1 VEFEEYK
8 QSYVA
13 EVEQSIDFSGQSH
26 DFFIRVKADELVASC
41 NRQLGTLEQRSI
53 LDVGCGVGLMS
64 RYVGEHFGELHGV
77 DIAPG
82 VVERAAENFPRGKF
96 QLYDGKS
103 IPFDEQSFDVAFTV
117 CVLHH
122 VPPEQWTSLVTEM
135 ARVLKPGGLLYIF
148 EHNPYNPLTRR
159 AVNHCPFDADATL
172 LTRSLLSMEWLRLST
187 HRIRPALAAAR
198 CSVLRVRAPRR
209 LALAA
214 SAAQRRWLEPFQ
226 ASQCALRCMVPAHP
240 VHAAPGWRGCG
251 ADEHACVRRRVWI
264 EPRHG
269 SREELED
276 VSDAACNRAA
286 DVVWVVSM
294 KVVGVHRVPGKNA
307 VLEARRETLD
317 LVLDRFRHVHRG
329 AARNVAVRVA
339 RMLAFGRSTRVEL
352 ALLTEQNIGSLGMP
366 P

>member
-1 VEFEEYK
+1 MEFEEYK

-96 QLYDGKS
+96 QLYDGKN
-103 IPFDEQSFDVAFTV
+103 IPFDDQSFDVAFTV

-122 VPPEQWTSLVTEM
+122 VPPAQWASLVTEM

-172 LTRSLLSMEWLRLST
+172 LSRSRST
-187 HRIRPALAAAR
+187 ALVRSAGLETAEAR
-198 CSVLRVRAPRR
+198 YVLFFPWNGSGFRSIESG
-209 LALAA
+209 L
-214 SAAQRRWLEPFQ
+214 RWLP
-226 ASQCALRCMVPAHP
+226 L
-240 VHAAPGWRGCG
+240 G
-251 ADEHACVRRRVWI
+251 AQYFVSGRRV
-264 EPRHG
+264 G
-269 SREELED
+269 
-276 VSDAACNRAA
+276 
-286 DVVWVVSM
+286 
-294 KVVGVHRVPGKNA
+294 
-307 VLEARRETLD
+307 
-317 LVLDRFRHVHRG
+317 
-329 AARNVAVRVA
+329 
-339 RMLAFGRSTRVEL
+339 
-352 ALLTEQNIGSLGMP
+352 
-366 P
+366 

>member
-13 EVEQSIDFSGQSH
+13 EVEQSIDFSGQGH
-26 DFFIRVKADELVASC
+26 DFFIRVKADELIASC
-41 NRQLGTLEQRSI
+41 NRQLGALEQRSV

-122 VPPEQWTSLVTEM
+122 VPPAQWTSLVAEM

-172 LTRSLLSMEWLRLST
+172 LTRSRST
-187 HRIRPALAAAR
+187 ALIRSAGLETAEAR
-198 CSVLRVRAPRR
+198 YVLFFPWNGLGFRSIESS
-209 LALAA
+209 L
-214 SAAQRRWLEPFQ
+214 RWLPFGAQ
-226 ASQCALRCMVPAHP
+226 HFV
-240 VHAAPGWRGCG
+240 CG
-251 ADEHACVRRRVWI
+251 RRAD
-264 EPRHG
+264 
-269 SREELED
+269 
-276 VSDAACNRAA
+276 
-286 DVVWVVSM
+286 
-294 KVVGVHRVPGKNA
+294 
-307 VLEARRETLD
+307 
-317 LVLDRFRHVHRG
+317 
-329 AARNVAVRVA
+329 
-339 RMLAFGRSTRVEL
+339 
-352 ALLTEQNIGSLGMP
+352 
-366 P
+366 